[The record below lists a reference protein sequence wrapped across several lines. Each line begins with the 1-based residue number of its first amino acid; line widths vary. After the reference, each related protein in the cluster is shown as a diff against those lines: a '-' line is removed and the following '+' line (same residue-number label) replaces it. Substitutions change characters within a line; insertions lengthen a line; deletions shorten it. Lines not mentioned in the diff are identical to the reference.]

1 MPAACRWLPANRA
14 STLSVLHSSLSRTL
28 LYAAEHL
35 IRASVAAAA
44 VLVRDDSFH
53 AETALPASERA
64 ELTNYA
70 LLDSHDRKQKTSMRS
85 NGFSIEQNC
94 EFKAGSQRRAPKNSA
109 L

>member
-35 IRASVAAAA
+35 IRASVAAAIT
-44 VLVRDDSFH
+44 LVRDDSFY

-64 ELTNYA
+64 EFTDYA
-70 LLDSHDRKQKTSMRS
+70 RSSSHDRK
-85 NGFSIEQNC
+85 
-94 EFKAGSQRRAPKNSA
+94 
-109 L
+109 